1 VLFTKQVCHIPC
13 EILLKL
19 LAHPFTSSKG
29 SWGLLSPTGPSLL
42 SPLGLVCL
50 VARVSGLRHL
60 GKVRTLTRPWMG
72 YVDCGRLPKK
82 NSTYLVVG
90 ATVLWPIGSAAQE
103 NDPSSRARGR
113 HGSQLRAPC
122 VFQVADQRQH
132 PDRERKRI
140 TQPLQHSFF
149 SNNARRQHH
158 ARRSTCPT
166 ASRGPGPNRKR
177 KFSDTSIWSLER
189 CRTQRGGLNGML
201 RRRSAHHMPR
211 IFPAARA
218 VAWWTMPESR
228 ARCWTMGI
236 WFTRYRPGFTFRT
249 PVRQCT

>member
-1 VLFTKQVCHIPC
+1 
-13 EILLKL
+13 
-19 LAHPFTSSKG
+19 
-29 SWGLLSPTGPSLL
+29 
-42 SPLGLVCL
+42 
-50 VARVSGLRHL
+50 
-60 GKVRTLTRPWMG
+60 MG

-166 ASRGPGPNRKR
+166 ASRGPGPNCKR
-177 KFSDTSIWSLER
+177 I
-189 CRTQRGGLNGML
+189 QRHIDLIS
-201 RRRSAHHMPR
+201 R
-211 IFPAARA
+211 
-218 VAWWTMPESR
+218 TMPDPKGWSERDAPPALSTSHATHLPRGPGGRMMDDAGIESSLLDDWHLVH
-228 ARCWTMGI
+228 AL
-236 WFTRYRPGFTFRT
+236 
-249 PVRQCT
+249 